1 MASAMTE
8 GIRAS
13 GHCRSYAHPSA
24 VRPRQFTTPPALRA
38 TSPYTGEALARAF
51 AAGAVGA
58 QARGRAMR
66 APTVRAFGRGLRR
79 IGRAARAGG

>member
-8 GIRAS
+8 EIRVS

-38 TSPYTGEALARAF
+38 TSPYTGKAL
-51 AAGAVGA
+51 GG
-58 QARGRAMR
+58 
-66 APTVRAFGRGLRR
+66 AFGGALRQHQSVG
-79 IGRAARAGG
+79 ITPQSH